1 MYPKLDS
8 MSFSVF
14 IIISMTGFAG
24 MSKQK
29 NPPAK
34 ISDGSQSRKRAW
46 VWGYTMGKL
55 VWGRTTVYL
64 QLFGV
69 NISSGLPTSNYKS
82 SLALAIGSSDW
93 TLPPRHRG
101 FAYFSPLTT
110 GLVQSPTGRII
121 SPSKVN

>member
-1 MYPKLDS
+1 
-8 MSFSVF
+8 MSFNVF

-34 ISDGSQSRKRAW
+34 ISDGSQSCKRAW

-69 NISSGLPTSNYKS
+69 NISSGLPTSNYRTDS
-82 SLALAIGSSDW
+82 
-93 TLPPRHRG
+93 
-101 FAYFSPLTT
+101 AY
-110 GLVQSPTGRII
+110 GL
-121 SPSKVN
+121 

>member
-1 MYPKLDS
+1 
-8 MSFSVF
+8 
-14 IIISMTGFAG
+14 MTGFTG

-34 ISDGSQSRKRAW
+34 ISDESQSRKRAW

-69 NISSGLPTSNYKS
+69 NISSMVTYF
-82 SLALAIGSSDW
+82 ALQIRLGICHRLIRLNSTA
-93 TLPPRHRG
+93 PPQG
-101 FAYFSPLTT
+101 ICIL
-110 GLVQSPTGRII
+110 
-121 SPSKVN
+121 